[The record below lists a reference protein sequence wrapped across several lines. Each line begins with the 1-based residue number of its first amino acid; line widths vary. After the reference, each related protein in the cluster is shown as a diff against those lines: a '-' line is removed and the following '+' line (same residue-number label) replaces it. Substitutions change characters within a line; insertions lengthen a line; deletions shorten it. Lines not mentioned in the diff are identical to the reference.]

1 MYQGHLNDGSSI
13 QKHSAGALYPYVI
26 QFRGEALVPE
36 LIHPAGEITRHA
48 SYDEA
53 CAAARQLLDLA
64 LAAKVCGISSERL
77 VQLVCEPLVIGRDY
91 IQLAAVEG
99 IANLIKSFGQRVARA
114 DRVLR

>member
-36 LIHPAGEITRHA
+36 LRHPTGEITQHA

-53 CAAARQLLDLA
+53 CDVARQLLDLA
-64 LAAKVCGISSERL
+64 PAAKVCGISKSEL
-77 VQLVCEPLVIGRDY
+77 VRFVCDPHTGRDY
-91 IQLAAVEG
+91 VQLASVRG
-99 IANLIKSFGQRVARA
+99 IANLIKSFGQRVTRA
-114 DRVLR
+114 DRVFH